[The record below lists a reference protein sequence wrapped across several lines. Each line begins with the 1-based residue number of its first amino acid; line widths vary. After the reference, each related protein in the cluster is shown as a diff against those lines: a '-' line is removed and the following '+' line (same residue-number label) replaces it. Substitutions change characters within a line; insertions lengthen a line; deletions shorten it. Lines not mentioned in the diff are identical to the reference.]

1 MIYRSSYFRKES
13 RQAYIDNAVG
23 IRRKMSLALFMGLVS
38 FAVFFVLQTLTESV
52 VSEAAP
58 EIMQPSFFSTIYIY
72 IHIALVGVAVYYIVF
87 CEWLFFS
94 EIRRNAWYVLI
105 QLRYRPA
112 VMIAGK
118 LTALLY
124 SVFVIYSAGFA
135 LTALLTVF
143 LKYTFVS
150 AYLPSL
156 YLAGL
161 TDVFL
166 LTALSAAASLAAKK
180 TPDARLLIASAAV
193 LVMLMKALTGAYDVL
208 RNRVAMQDLGN
219 LIDPARSWYFVLAAA
234 VFAAALLGS
243 ALYAGRLARLYS
255 RPVFE
260 ERGLPEG
267 TSVVRMDARTGKRLE
282 SSSGAMSAKGRKIAN
297 AAVTALLAAFVL
309 AALAF
314 NVLIILISTATPG
327 NEVTIRGTIPYIF
340 QSDTMQ
346 PDIMVNDLA
355 FFRKVDAQA
364 PLEEGQIVLFRDNNI
379 VYVERITQRLTDAVA
394 VDIDH
399 YPAGAQPGGMVKQVP
414 REAVYGVY
422 NGRSRW
428 LGALILFANTIFG
441 RILFLLVPAVLLFFR
456 GRIGALIHKS
466 RGG

>member
-23 IRRKMSLALFMGLVS
+23 FRRKTSLALFMGLVA

-52 VSEAAP
+52 ISEAAP

-94 EIRRNAWYVLI
+94 EIRRNAWYMLI
-105 QLRYRPA
+105 QLRYRP
-112 VMIAGK
+112 VGMIAGK

-143 LKYTFVS
+143 LKYTLVS
-150 AYLPSL
+150 EYLPSL

-161 TDVFL
+161 MDVFV
-166 LTALSAAASLAAKK
+166 LTALCAAASLLAKK
-180 TPDARLLIASAAV
+180 TPDARLLIAGAAV
-193 LVMLMKALTGAYDVL
+193 LVMLMKVFAGAYDVL
-208 RNRVAMQDLGN
+208 RNRVTMQDIHN
-219 LIDPARSWYFVLAAA
+219 LIDPQRSWYFVFTA
-234 VFAAALLGS
+234 VVFTAALSGS
-243 ALYAGRLARLYS
+243 ALYARRLAQLYS
-255 RPVFE
+255 RPVYKE
-260 ERGLPEG
+260 NGLPEG
-267 TSVVRMDARTGKRLE
+267 VFVARIDARTGKRMD
-282 SSSGAMSAKGRKIAN
+282 SGKGALSAKGRRLLN
-297 AAVTALLAAFVL
+297 AAVTALLALFVL

-364 PLEEGQIVLFRDNNI
+364 PLEEGQIVLFKDNNI
-379 VYVERITQRLTDAVA
+379 VYVERITQRLTGAVV
-394 VDIDH
+394 VDIGH
-399 YPAGAQPGGMVKQVP
+399 YPAGTQPGGMVKRVP

-422 NGRSRW
+422 SGRSRW

-441 RILFLLVPAVLLFFR
+441 RIFFLLIPAVLLFFR
-456 GRIGALIHKS
+456 GRIGALVRKS
-466 RGG
+466 RGE

>member
-1 MIYRSSYFRKES
+1 MIYRSGYFKKES

-23 IRRKMSLALFMGLVS
+23 FRRKLALALFMGLVS

-72 IHIALVGVAVYYIVF
+72 IHIALIGVAVYYIVF

-118 LTALLY
+118 LAALLY

-150 AYLPSL
+150 EYLPSL
-156 YLAGL
+156 YLVGL

-166 LTALSAAASLAAKK
+166 LTALSAAASLAVKK
-180 TPDARLLIASAAV
+180 TPDARLLIAGAAV
-193 LVMLMKALTGAYDVL
+193 LVVLMKVFTNAYGVL
-208 RNRVAMQDLGN
+208 RNRVTMQDIYT
-219 LIDPARSWYFVLAAA
+219 LIDPARSCYFVLAVA
-234 VFAAALLGS
+234 VFAAAVLGS
-243 ALYAGRLARLYS
+243 ALYAGRLAQLYS
-255 RPVFE
+255 RSASKDKA
-260 ERGLPEG
+260 LPEG
-267 TSVVRMDARTGKRLE
+267 VCVVRIDARTGKWE
-282 SSSGAMSAKGRKIAN
+282 QSGDGVLSAKGRKLLN
-297 AAVTALLAAFVL
+297 AAVTALLAVFVL

-327 NEVTIRGTIPYIF
+327 SEVTIRGTIPYIF

-346 PDIMVNDLA
+346 PDIMVNDLV
-355 FFRKVDAQA
+355 FFRKVDAQV
-364 PLEEGQIVLFRDNNI
+364 PLEAAQIVLFRDNNI
-379 VYVERITQRLTDAVA
+379 VYVARITQRLTGAVV

-399 YPAGAQPGGMVKQVP
+399 YPAGTQPGGMVKQIP

-422 NGRSRW
+422 SGRSRW

-441 RILFLLVPAVLLFFR
+441 RILFLLMPAVLLFFR
-456 GRIGALIHKS
+456 GRIGALVRKS
-466 RGG
+466 RNG